1 MALVDLPEFKAYLE
15 ASRSGPENNIRLQAA
30 LDAGHQ
36 SVFDYL
42 GRVIVVAT
50 TSTTRRYTPSDDLLL
65 DIHDATAVTVVAENS
80 VTIAATGYQL
90 EPLDTFNIAGTVT
103 PYWQIRRIGGCWST
117 PATFGQATVSVT
129 ATFGWLAAPAPVVE
143 CIKQVAKDI
152 SLARELRGDVG
163 GFGEF
168 GVVRVRQNQQIAAML
183 QPYRRG
189 AKSAYV
195 AVI

>member
-1 MALVDLPEFKAYLE
+1 MALVELPEFRAYLE
-15 ASRSGPENNIRLQAA
+15 SSRSGVDNATRLQAA

-42 GRVIVVAT
+42 GRVIAVASG
-50 TSTTRRYTPSDDLLL
+50 STTRRYSPDDDLLL
-65 DIHDATAVTVVAENS
+65 DIHDATAVTVVAENG
-80 VTIAATGYQL
+80 VTIAASGYQL

-103 PYWQIRRIGGCWST
+103 PYWQIRRIGSRWST
-117 PATFGQATVSVT
+117 PATFGEATISVT
-129 ATFGWLAAPAPVVE
+129 ATFGWATAPTPVVE
-143 CIKQVAKDI
+143 CIKMIAKDI

-168 GVVRVRQNQQIAAML
+168 GVVRVRQNSQIQGML
-183 QPYRRG
+183 LPYRRV